1 MPFKSESEDSIDG
14 ESVYSDFRSAM
25 LFSFFSSF
33 ERLSL
38 RSVALHT
45 VA

>member
-14 ESVYSDFRSAM
+14 ESVYGEFRSAM
-25 LFSFFSSF
+25 LLSFFFF